1 MHRREEKA
9 LRCFYI
15 IVFYFKYAIISAE
28 VIKMA
33 VYKNRTDLHM
43 HTNSSFDGNY
53 PAALMCSAAVEN
65 SLSTIA
71 ITDHFDVDFFERH
84 NLGTRQQTSYE
95 DITLAKAAFEGRLNV
110 LVGIEM
116 GQPTYDT
123 ALTEKSLARYDYD
136 FVIGSI
142 HNLREQPDF
151 GDLDYVSRTQDEIYA
166 LLDQYFAE
174 ELLLAKWNGLD
185 TLAHLTYPMRY
196 IVQAGRTDIEL
207 SRYSDITDEIF
218 KVLIANGKALEINT
232 SGLRQ
237 PIGKTMPT
245 ADYVQRFR
253 QLGGELLTLGSDAH
267 FTEHVGA
274 GIDSGYEIAQSCG
287 FEYVTYFKDR
297 KPVQVKI
304 EK

>member
-1 MHRREEKA
+1 M
-9 LRCFYI
+9 
-15 IVFYFKYAIISAE
+15 AI
-28 VIKMA
+28 
-33 VYKNRTDLHM
+33 YKNRTDLHM
-43 HTNSSFDGNY
+43 HTLSSFDGNFT
-53 PAALMCSAAVEN
+53 AEQMCQAAVDAD
-65 SLSTIA
+65 LATIA
-71 ITDHFDVDFFERH
+71 FTDHFDVDFYEQH

-95 DITLAKAAFEGRLNV
+95 DITCAKEIFADRINV

-123 ALTEKSLARYDYD
+123 ALTEKSLNRYKYD

-142 HNLREQPDF
+142 HNLRKTPDF
-151 GDLDYVSRTQDEIYA
+151 CELDYKTLTQDDVYN
-166 LLDQYFAE
+166 LLDKYFEE
-174 ELLLAKWNGLD
+174 ELILAKWNGFD

-196 IVQAGRTDIEL
+196 IVQSGRFNTDL
-207 SRYSDITDEIF
+207 SRYDDITDEIF
-218 KVLIANGKALEINT
+218 KVLITNGKALEINT

-245 ADYVQRFR
+245 DNYVRR
-253 QLGGELLTLGSDAH
+253 YRELGGELLTLGSDAH
-267 FTEHVGA
+267 FTQHVGA
-274 GIDSGYEIAQSCG
+274 NIDDGYRIAESCG